1 MNEKLNA
8 LKEAISKNPAL
19 LERLEADNR
28 PETILAIAKELGI
41 ELTAAD
47 FEHPPV
53 EELTDDQLENA
64 AGGGISD
71 VIDKIVYLCGDWYCP
86 ACGTD
91 NNTFRNECRN
101 CGHPVYTGDW
111 DCPSCSTRNT
121 ESFFRCKECGDYR
134 RS

>member
-19 LERLEADNR
+19 LEKLEADYR

-64 AGGGISD
+64 AGGGLSD
-71 VIDKIVYLCGDWYCP
+71 IIIKVVNFFEDWYCP

-91 NNTFRNECRN
+91 NNPFRSECRN
-101 CGHPVYTGDW
+101 CGHP
-111 DCPSCSTRNT
+111 RA
-121 ESFFRCKECGDYR
+121 
-134 RS
+134 

>member
-8 LKEAISKNPAL
+8 LKEAVSKNPAL

-64 AGGGISD
+64 AGGDGFSD
-71 VIDKIVYLCGDWYCP
+71 YYRKVWNTLLEDWYCP
-86 ACGTD
+86 VCGTD
-91 NNTFRNECRN
+91 NNKFFRSECRN
-101 CGHPVYTGDW
+101 CGHPE
-111 DCPSCSTRNT
+111 P
-121 ESFFRCKECGDYR
+121 
-134 RS
+134 

>member
-28 PETILAIAKELGI
+28 PETILAIAGELGI

-53 EELTDDQLENA
+53 EEMTDDQLENA

-71 VIDKIVYLCGDWYCP
+71 AIKKIKKDLFEDWYCP

-91 NNTFRNECRN
+91 NNPFRSECRN
-101 CGHPVYTGDW
+101 CGHPE
-111 DCPSCSTRNT
+111 P
-121 ESFFRCKECGDYR
+121 
-134 RS
+134 

>member
-47 FEHPPV
+47 FEGSPV
-53 EELTDDQLENA
+53 VELTDDQLENA
-64 AGGGISD
+64 AGGSPWT
-71 VIDKIVYLCGDWYCP
+71 KINGFFADWYCP

-91 NNTFRNECRN
+91 NNCCRDKCRN
-101 CGHPVYTGDW
+101 CGHPVYDDDW
-111 DCPSCSTRNT
+111 TCPCGQHNLSIYFACIDCKAHRK
-121 ESFFRCKECGDYR
+121 R
-134 RS
+134 

>member
-28 PETILAIAKELGI
+28 PETILAIAGELGIELLAIAGELGI

-64 AGGGISD
+64 AGGGFSD
-71 VIDKIVYLCGDWYCP
+71 IIKNIKDLFRDWYCP

-91 NNTFRNECRN
+91 NSEIRSECRN
-101 CGHPVYTGDW
+101 CGHPA
-111 DCPSCSTRNT
+111 P
-121 ESFFRCKECGDYR
+121 
-134 RS
+134 